1 MTYNN
6 TLRASLTLSAILLA
20 ISSFNANASNKRSA
34 QEAFASQETGEGL
47 TYPRV
52 TSPPHVMPITPIP
65 TESLSITIPR
75 GPAPSAS
82 SAAPSIATVITGPEE
97 KPTTGA
103 TPRKHRYLRLMDLR
117 KQLKE
122 TTTLQN
128 IASQLTDWED
138 MKRRFRAL
146 NAEDYTKGFYVEIC
160 AKEYVK
166 AAQTWKTLD
175 EMLTTPKDANFFL
188 QGIACYLKTG
198 NPQESLNIVRELIR
212 HNQIQIA
219 PQPLTQQSV
228 ARPVFNERE
237 LEGLLKI
244 LMDYYNQEHEGVLKK
259 DLDLT
264 SYILCTIQKIAY
276 FLKEEPIAQSA
287 TRILE
292 KLRAFQEKYKPS
304 PSELPLV
311 LRESAPVVSAD
322 VNVNGSPQIIAA
334 TKGDQPPTNEHTV
347 HPTTMS
353 DIEFQDY
360 LNAIGWGDEEVDQY
374 LWEKYHGDRYS
385 FPDFY

>member
-52 TSPPHVMPITPIP
+52 TSPPHVMPITPMP
-65 TESLSITIPR
+65 TEPLSIT
-75 GPAPSAS
+75 
-82 SAAPSIATVITGPEE
+82 V
-97 KPTTGA
+97 
-103 TPRKHRYLRLMDLR
+103 PRKHRYLRLMDLR
-117 KQLKE
+117 EQLKE
-122 TTTLQN
+122 TTTREN

-146 NAEDYTKGFYVEIC
+146 NAEDYTKGFCIEVC

-166 AAQTWKTLD
+166 AAQTWKTLA

-188 QGIACYLKTG
+188 QGIACYLKAG

-212 HNQIQIA
+212 HNQIQIT

-311 LRESAPVVSAD
+311 LRESAPVVSRD
-322 VNVNGSPQIIAA
+322 VNVNGSPQVIPA
-334 TKGDQPPTNEHTV
+334 TKDDLPPTNDHTV